1 MTPPGRRA
9 RVVGSELHLP
19 VDQEAACITCGDTAR
34 RMRVLETDEQREL
47 ALCVDEQDRRHRVD
61 TGIVGAVA
69 VGDMLLVHA
78 GAALVQESV

>member
-1 MTPPGRRA
+1 M
-9 RVVGSELHLP
+9 
-19 VDQEAACITCGDTAR
+19 
-34 RMRVLETDEQREL
+34 LETDEQREL